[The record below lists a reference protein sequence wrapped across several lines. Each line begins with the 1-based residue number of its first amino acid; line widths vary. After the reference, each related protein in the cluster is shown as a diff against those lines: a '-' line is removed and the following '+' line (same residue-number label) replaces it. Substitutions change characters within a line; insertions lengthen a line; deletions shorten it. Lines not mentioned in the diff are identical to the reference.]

1 MGRPYSQ
8 DLRTRIVVAVEAGTS
23 RNKVAKQFAVS
34 VSCVVKLMQRFH
46 RTGTVTPAPRGKK
59 RYALADHEAMVR
71 ELVAARPDLTIDELH
86 QALGKHGIQVGR
98 SSVNRFLQKCN
109 LTFKKSRSTRPNS
122 NGRTLRPPARLGVLG
137 NRI

>member
-1 MGRPYSQ
+1 MGRPFSQ
-8 DLRTRIVVAVEAGTS
+8 DLRTRIVAAVEAGAS

-46 RTGTVTPAPRGKK
+46 RIGTVQPAPRGRKP
-59 RYALADHEAMVR
+59 YALAEHEARVR

-86 QALGKHGIQVGR
+86 QVLEERGIQVSR
-98 SSVNRFLQKCN
+98 SSVNRFLRKCG
-109 LTFKKSRSTRPNS
+109 LTFKKSRSMQLS
-122 NGRTLRPPARLGVLG
+122 SSGRTSPPRARLGVLG

>member
-8 DLRTRIVVAVEAGTS
+8 DLRTRIVAAVEAGAS

-34 VSCVVKLMQRFH
+34 VSCVVKLMQRFR

-59 RYALADHEAMVR
+59 AYALAEHEATVR
-71 ELVAARPDLTIDELH
+71 ELVTARPDLTIDELH
-86 QALGKHGIQVGR
+86 QALGERGIQVGR
-98 SSVNRFLQKCN
+98 SSVNRFLHKCG

-122 NGRTLRPPARLGVLG
+122 NGRTLRSPARLGVLG
-137 NRI
+137 NRT